1 VDTPNLITTS
11 DAANKSA
18 ITFRPVTFDDYG
30 GIAELGTRYALEA
43 ESYEQWFHLWAN
55 NPVYHQFPNW
65 PIGWVLE
72 NEEKEMVGH
81 IGNVPLLYEFE
92 NRRLVAG
99 ASRAVVVDTRYRTY
113 SFQLF
118 RSFFKQKQ
126 VDLFLATTVNE
137 QAAKANQVF
146 RALRVPA
153 GSWDESVF
161 WITNYQGF
169 SASLLA
175 MKDVRAKRLS
185 YPLSAGLLLRDAV
198 EGKWWKTR
206 ANGIEPECCT
216 EFDERFED
224 FWQKLRRTYP
234 HRLLANRSR
243 ETMQWHFR
251 HPLEKGRAWVLT
263 VSKGSALVAYAVF
276 LRQDNTAF
284 SLKRMRLVDFQALED
299 TEFLRPILCHALARC
314 RRDGIHMLEAM
325 GFGPEKQRV
334 IDSLSPH
341 RRSLSS
347 WRYFYKA
354 ADPQLAESL
363 KTAEVWDP
371 SCYDGDSS
379 L

>member
-1 VDTPNLITTS
+1 MITTS
-11 DAANKSA
+11 EAANKSA
-18 ITFRPVTFDDYG
+18 IKFRETSLDDYAR
-30 GIAELGTRYALEA
+30 IADLGTRYSLEA
-43 ESYEQWFHLWAN
+43 ESYEQWVHLWAN
-55 NPVYHQFPNW
+55 NPVYHALANW

-92 NRRLVAG
+92 NQRLVAA
-99 ASRAVVVDTRYRTY
+99 ASRAVVVDTRYRIY

-118 RSFFKQKQ
+118 RNFFKQKT

-146 RALRVPA
+146 RALRVPT

-175 MKDVRAKRLS
+175 MKDLSAKRLS
-185 YPLSAGLLLRDAV
+185 YPLSAGLRLRDVV

-216 EFDERFED
+216 GFDERFED
-224 FWQKLRRTYP
+224 FWQKLRKA
-234 HRLLANRSR
+234 HSGRLLANRSR
-243 ETMQWHFR
+243 EILQWHFK
-251 HPLEKGRAWVLT
+251 HPLENGRAWVLT
-263 VSKGSALVAYAVF
+263 VSKGKALAAFAVF
-276 LRQDNTAF
+276 LRQDNPAF
-284 SLKRMRLVDFQALED
+284 SLKRMRLVDFQSLENTD
-299 TEFLRPILCHALARC
+299 LLRPILCHALARC
-314 RRDGIHMLEAM
+314 RREGIHMLEAI
-325 GFGPEKQRV
+325 GFGPEKQSV
-334 IDSLSPH
+334 IESLSPH
-341 RRSLSS
+341 RRALSS

-354 ADPQLAESL
+354 AEPQLAERL
-363 KTAEVWDP
+363 TKAAVWDP
-371 SCYDGDSS
+371 SCFDGDSS